1 MAIESKVLRLRT
13 VETVHGF
20 EDNPAGQA
28 MAAELKEAIR
38 ISTALRMRLGD
49 SVQIRQK
56 VQQL

>member
-28 MAAELKEAIR
+28 MAAELKEAGNQNKYCTKDETR
-38 ISTALRMRLGD
+38 R
-49 SVQIRQK
+49 
-56 VQQL
+56 